1 MNPVEPVAQS
11 TVREANRMTRD
22 SLTITDNRNGKT
34 YEIPITD
41 DTIRALD
48 LRQIKLNQSDF
59 GMMSYDPAFNNTALC
74 KSKVTF
80 IDGDAGI
87 LRYRGY
93 PIEELAER
101 STYLETAYL
110 ILFGELPTRKQLE
123 DWTYHVTHHTFI
135 HESIKKFLDGF
146 HYDAH
151 PMGMLISTIA
161 ALSTF
166 YPDARHIFDGESR
179 RKQTYRLIGKM
190 PTLAAFAYR
199 HSLGMPFAY
208 PDNELSYPGNF
219 LNMLFKTTELKYR
232 PNPTLERAP
241 DILFILHA
249 DHEQNCSANAMRCVG
264 SSHVDPYSACA
275 AATAA
280 LYGPLHGGANEEVLR
295 MLMDIGSIASV
306 PSYIKRVKSGEKR
319 LMGFGHRIYKN
330 YDPRARIIK
339 RIADEVFDVMG
350 RNPLLEIALEVERIA
365 LQDEYFV
372 SRKLYPNV
380 DFYTGLIYQSMGF
393 PVTMFPV
400 LFAIPRTSGWIAQWE
415 EMLLDAEQKIARPRQ
430 IYKGYDRRPYIPMD
444 QRS

>member
-34 YEIPITD
+34 YEVPITD

-48 LRQIKLNQSDF
+48 LRQIKVNQSDF

-74 KSKVTF
+74 KSKITF

-110 ILFGELPTRKQLE
+110 ILFGELPTRTQIE

-166 YPDARHIFDGESR
+166 YPDARHIFDAESR

-199 HSLGMPFAY
+199 HSLGMPYAY

-232 PNPTLERAP
+232 PNPTLEHAL

-264 SSHVDPYSACA
+264 SSHVDPYSATA

-295 MLMDIGSIASV
+295 MLMDIGSIANV
-306 PSYIKRVKSGEKR
+306 PAYVKRVKSGEKR

-339 RIADEVFDVMG
+339 RIADEVFDIMG
-350 RNPLLEIALEVERIA
+350 RNPLLDIALEVERIA

-415 EMLLDAEQKIARPRQ
+415 EMLLDPEQKIARPRQ
-430 IYKGYDRRPYIPMD
+430 IYKGYDKRSYIPMD

>member
-34 YEIPITD
+34 YEVPITD

-48 LRQIKLNQSDF
+48 LRQIKVNQSDF

-110 ILFGELPTRKQLE
+110 ILFGELPTRKQIE

-166 YPDARHIFDGESR
+166 YPDARHIFDAESR

-232 PNPTLERAP
+232 PNPTLEHAL

-264 SSHVDPYSACA
+264 SSHVDPYSATA

-295 MLMDIGSIASV
+295 MLMDIGSIANV
-306 PSYIKRVKSGEKR
+306 PAYVKRVKSGEKR

-339 RIADEVFDVMG
+339 RIADEVFDIMG
-350 RNPLLEIALEVERIA
+350 RNPLLDIALEVERIA

-372 SRKLYPNV
+372 TRKLYPNV

-415 EMLLDAEQKIARPRQ
+415 EMLLDPEQKIARPRQ
-430 IYKGYDRRPYIPMD
+430 IYKGYDRRSYIPMD

>member
-1 MNPVEPVAQS
+1 MS
-11 TVREANRMTRD
+11 RD

-34 YEIPITD
+34 YEVPITN

-48 LRQIKLNQSDF
+48 LRQIKVNSSDF

-80 IDGDAGI
+80 IDGDTGI

-110 ILFGELPTRKQLE
+110 IVFGELPSRKQLE
-123 DWTYHVTHHTFI
+123 EWTYHITHHTFI

-151 PMGMLISTIA
+151 PMGMLISTMA

-166 YPDARHIFDGESR
+166 YPDAKNIFDSESR

-199 HSLGMPFAY
+199 HSLGMPYAY

-232 PNPTLERAP
+232 PNPTLERAL

-249 DHEQNCSANAMRCVG
+249 DHEQNCSANAMRNVG
-264 SSHVDPYSACA
+264 SSHVDPYSATA

-295 MLMDIGSIASV
+295 MLMDIGSIANV
-306 PSYIKRVKSGEKR
+306 PAYIKRVKSGEKR

-339 RIADEVFDVMG
+339 HIADEVFDVMG
-350 RNPLLEIALEVERIA
+350 RNPLLDIALEVERIA

-372 SRKLYPNV
+372 TRKLYPNV

-415 EMLLDAEQKIARPRQ
+415 EMLLDSEQKIARPRQ
-430 IYKGYDRRPYIPMD
+430 IYMGYDKRSYVAME